1 MATLV
6 NRFES
11 TLEYAL
17 SFLATLAMTVA
28 VAEKADAQTFDETLL
43 EIENRWAEATYQATG
58 REKDEALE
66 ALLNDVRDF
75 AERHSDRPEAAA
87 WHGII
92 ARECIKSRGRSRST
106 KLRREARE
114 ALLKAESLDPLVLDG
129 LIYANLGAL
138 YSETPSGF
146 GGKGGNVKGI
156 GYMWRAIVVDPDG
169 LDSNYLYAELLVDE
183 HRLEEAREILL
194 RASTIPARPDHLRAD
209 RGRRE
214 QIIALLESV
223 ETRLEKST

>member
-1 MATLV
+1 
-6 NRFES
+6 
-11 TLEYAL
+11 
-17 SFLATLAMTVA
+17 MTVA

-75 AERHSDRPEAAA
+75 AERHSDP
-87 WHGII
+87 
-92 ARECIKSRGRSRST
+92 T

-209 RGRRE
+209 RCRRE

>member
-58 REKDEALE
+58 REKDEAL
-66 ALLNDVRDF
+66 
-75 AERHSDRPEAAA
+75 PEAAA

>member
-1 MATLV
+1 MATLA

-17 SFLATLAMTVA
+17 SFLATVAMTVA
-28 VAEKADAQTFDETLL
+28 VSEKAGAQTFDETLL
-43 EIENRWAEATYQATG
+43 EIENRWAEATYQTTG
-58 REKDEALE
+58 REKNEALE
-66 ALLNDVRDF
+66 ELLNDVRVF
-75 AERHSDRPEAAA
+75 AERHSNRPEAAA

-92 ARECIKSRGRSRST
+92 ARECIKNRGRSRSA

-138 YSETPSGF
+138 YSQTPQGF

-183 HRLEEAREILL
+183 QRLEEAREILQ

-214 QIIALLESV
+214 QILALLERV

>member
-1 MATLV
+1 MALLA

-17 SFLATLAMTVA
+17 SFLATLAMTVS

-66 ALLNDVRDF
+66 ALLNDVRDL
-75 AERHSDRPEAAA
+75 AERHPDRPEAAA

-92 ARECIKSRGRSRST
+92 ARECIESRGRSRSA

-129 LIYANLGAL
+129 LVYANLGAL
-138 YSETPSGF
+138 YSETPQGF

-223 ETRLEKST
+223 ETRLEQST

>member
-1 MATLV
+1 MAMLA

-17 SFLATLAMTVA
+17 SFLATIAMTMA
-28 VAEKADAQTFDETLL
+28 VAEKADAQTFDESLL
-43 EIENRWAEATYQATG
+43 TIENRWAEATYQTSGHA
-58 REKDEALE
+58 KDEALE

-75 AERHSDRPEAAA
+75 AERHSDRAEAAA

-92 ARECIKSRGRSRST
+92 ARECIKNRGRSRSA

-129 LIYANLGAL
+129 LVYANLGAL
-138 YSETPSGF
+138 YAETPQGF
-146 GGKGGNVKGI
+146 GGKRGNVKGI

-194 RASTIPARPDHLRAD
+194 RASTIPARPDHLPAD

-214 QIIALLESV
+214 QIITLLESV
-223 ETRLEKST
+223 ETRLQKST